1 MPEWISPNRHWPIG
15 PIEIASFKA
24 LLRPYVADS
33 QPIDDSQ
40 MLVARGYSDLSGA
53 LRQRLGR
60 SFTSLAPIGF
70 PLVAVLAIA
79 YLFVLGPLDYLLVQR
94 WLRQPLVAWITF
106 PAIVLAFGL
115 GALLLAKWREGS
127 TLPRV
132 NRLELVDVDI
142 VSGKVRG
149 TFWAT
154 LHSPQARQFDLSLH
168 VEPSVSRTN
177 SPPTTLLSWWGLPG
191 TGIGGMQTRA
201 ANLELVQNGYRY
213 SPDLAALDDVPVLTL
228 STKSLTAQWTAPAN
242 ALIEADLVDQD
253 GMASGSI
260 VNNTG
265 RALRNAR
272 LFYGNWGYRLG
283 NLADGRQID
292 VGEHLEPRSAKTI
305 LTASVLSPTTTTSG
319 QAEGGVFFPDR
330 ASELALLN
338 LMMFYEAAGGLKF
351 AQLPNRF
358 QSDCDLSEMLR
369 PGLGRAVLV
378 AEVPEAGSRLIDQS
392 SSEPIDDDFATF
404 VYRFVIPVAMKADQP

>member
-1 MPEWISPNRHWPIG
+1 M
-15 PIEIASFKA
+15 
-24 LLRPYVADS
+24 
-33 QPIDDSQ
+33 
-40 MLVARGYSDLSGA
+40 
-53 LRQRLGR
+53 
-60 SFTSLAPIGF
+60 
-70 PLVAVLAIA
+70 
-79 YLFVLGPLDYLLVQR
+79 
-94 WLRQPLVAWITF
+94 AWITF
-106 PAIVLAFGL
+106 PAIVLLFGL

-142 VSGKVRG
+142 VSGKARG

-168 VEPSVSRTN
+168 VEPGVSRTN
-177 SPPTTLLSWWGLPG
+177 SPTTTLLSWWGLPG

-213 SPDLAALDDVPVLTL
+213 SPDLAALDDLPVLTL
-228 STKSLTAQWTAPAN
+228 STKSLTARWTAPAK
-242 ALIEADLVDQD
+242 ALIAADLVDQD

-260 VNNTG
+260 VNKTG

-283 NLADGRQID
+283 NLVDGRQID

-305 LTASVLSPTTTTSG
+305 LTTSVLSPTTTTSG

-330 ASELALLN
+330 ASELSAR
-338 LMMFYEAAGGLKF
+338 E
-351 AQLPNRF
+351 
-358 QSDCDLSEMLR
+358 SHD
-369 PGLGRAVLV
+369 VL
-378 AEVPEAGSRLIDQS
+378 
-392 SSEPIDDDFATF
+392 
-404 VYRFVIPVAMKADQP
+404 